1 MAITEPTLKSR
12 ALRLGLKERGVRRA
26 KIVCTLGPATSSESM
41 IRDLIH
47 MGMDVARLNFSHGSH
62 EDHAAMIAMVRQVAQ
77 SEGRSICILQD
88 LQGPKIRTGRLRDR
102 RPVALAAGSRLVIT
116 PRDLLGTPE
125 LISTSF
131 PNLAQDVAPGAC
143 ILLADGLIELHVV
156 AIHDEDVECEVVNG
170 GLLGEHKG
178 INIPGAALSVPAMT
192 DKDREDLD
200 FGIRQRVDMVAL
212 SFVRCAADLREAKQ
226 IIEAGQS
233 DIPLIAKLEKPQ
245 AIENLEAILEAAD
258 GVMVA
263 RGDLGVEMPPEQ
275 VPIIQKH
282 VVRRA
287 SEWRKPVI
295 IATQMLESM
304 VENPRPTRAE
314 ASDVAN
320 AILDGADAVM
330 LSAETATG
338 KYPREAVDMMAR
350 ISTEA
355 EALFRAHSFLRRR
368 ERRTLTISEAIC
380 ESVASIAYD
389 LNMRA
394 ICVYTET
401 GTTARVVSKYRP
413 GTPIFGFAFLERV
426 ANRMNLYWGVQPILC
441 AHVHTAEEMVRNA
454 ERELLASGTV
464 DRGDVIGV
472 ISGTTWGGAGSTNLM
487 RLHVVGEFDSVDP
500 SGGGCGSPVELSG
513 KGQ

>member
-1 MAITEPTLKSR
+1 MAITEPKIKSR
-12 ALRLGLKERGVRRA
+12 DIRLRLNEPGVRRA

-41 IRDLIH
+41 IRDLIRA
-47 MGMDVARLNFSHGSH
+47 GMDVARLNFSHGTH
-62 EDHAAMIAMVRQVAQ
+62 QDHAGMITAVRRVAQ
-77 SEGRSICILQD
+77 GEHRSICILQD
-88 LQGPKIRTGRLRDR
+88 LQGPKIRTGRLRNR
-102 RPVALAAGSRLVIT
+102 RPVALTAGARLIIT

-131 PNLAQDVAPGAC
+131 PNLAQDVAPGAR
-143 ILLADGLIELHVV
+143 ILLADGLIELRVV
-156 AIHDEDVECEVVNG
+156 ALHGEDVECEVVNG
-170 GLLGEHKG
+170 GMLGEHKG

-192 DKDREDLD
+192 DKDRDDLG

-212 SFVRCAADLREAKQ
+212 SFVRSAADLLEAKRL
-226 IIEAGQS
+226 IEAGNS

-245 AIENLEAILEAAD
+245 AIDNLEEILEAAD

-287 SEWRKPVI
+287 SDWRKPVI

-304 VENPRPTRAE
+304 IENPRPTRAE

-338 KYPREAVDMMAR
+338 KYPRQAVDMMAR
-350 ISTEA
+350 ITAEA
-355 EALFRAHSFLRRR
+355 EGLLHAHPIVRRR
-368 ERRTLTISEAIC
+368 ERRSLSISEAIC
-380 ESVASIAYD
+380 ESVASIAHD

-413 GTPIFGFAFLERV
+413 GTPIFGFAFLEPV

-454 ERELLASGTV
+454 EQELLQSGTAA
-464 DRGDVIGV
+464 RGDVIGV
-472 ISGTTWGGAGSTNLM
+472 ISGTTWGGAGSTNLL
-487 RLHVVGEFDSVDP
+487 RLHVVGEFDSVDTPASDREP
-500 SGGGCGSPVELSG
+500 SGQSG
-513 KGQ
+513 NSK